1 MEEQCPRGKNV
12 SSNRRGMVIGMVFVY
27 ILVGITFA
35 LVLIFG
41 YQAISGFLQS
51 SEEVAFVQFKTD
63 LENSIKRLSTEY
75 GSVRIEVYTTPLGY
89 EKVCFVDLGYENIPG
104 EIQDLCEQDQ
114 YACAVWEDAAEAQQE
129 ALSQGKDPR
138 AAGHEDVAENV
149 FLQPLGPVKIKVSP
163 IRFADKGFHCE
174 NVVQGTFTLRLE
186 GLGAST
192 KISPIESPAE
202 P

>member
-1 MEEQCPRGKNV
+1 
-12 SSNRRGMVIGMVFVY
+12 MVIGMVFVY

-114 YACAVWEDAAEAQQE
+114 YACAVWEDAKEAQQ
-129 ALSQGKDPR
+129 
-138 AAGHEDVAENV
+138 AADGDFSAGYKDVAENV
-149 FLQPLGPVKIKVSP
+149 FLQPLGSVKIKVAP
-163 IRFADKGFHCE
+163 IRFADNQGFFCE
-174 NVVQGTFTLRLE
+174 PIFQGIFKLRLE
-186 GLGAST
+186 GKGSYTQLSHV
-192 KISPIESPAE
+192 E